1 MHTCFNGET
10 GKKSGIY
17 EFQCTAS
24 IKMIMTS
31 PLAPSATASK
41 VNLNIQGISLM
52 PFDLSGN
59 LVIPRNCQYILSARL
74 SLSYCFKITQKVLFY
89 YITSEAKMNA
99 FEF

>member
-31 PLAPSATASK
+31 PPAPSATASK

-89 YITSEAKMNA
+89 YITSEASCV
-99 FEF
+99 